1 MTAYAGFL
9 TWLMN
14 LLFSRRFTAVLM
26 VDEVIHS
33 SLDFF
38 FLFVCFFFSLE
49 QKAGYHRAGKLVA
62 LVIMQF
68 LPILFSILNDIC
80 YPTKNKASME
90 VQNASL
96 SLMAATGSCVK
107 IPRFTA

>member
-1 MTAYAGFL
+1 MTVYAGFL
-9 TWLMN
+9 TWLIN
-14 LLFSRRFTAVLM
+14 LLFSSRFTAVLM

-38 FLFVCFFFSLE
+38 FFVCFFFSLE
-49 QKAGYHRAGKLVA
+49 QKAGYHRTGKLVA

-68 LPILFSILNDIC
+68 LPILFAILNDIC

-90 VQNASL
+90 VQNTSL